1 MRIEYKGTL
10 VKNIIDW
17 GKIIFKSENKKKH
30 WELGRSAYSL
40 ADFILNKNGVELIKS
55 EVVEVLKE
63 DVIFDVAY
71 PEYEVRFDNFG
82 KGREHDLG
90 IYGKTDSGKT
100 VFIGLEAKV
109 DETFG
114 DTIST
119 AYLNAK
125 IKELNGEN
133 TNAPKRI
140 ENLLT
145 RHFKQMKKDFFN
157 LRYQLLYSTVG
168 TISVS
173 AEIHVLFV
181 LVFKTSL
188 SDVTKIAENKKDYL
202 RFFKNIND
210 ENISNNDNFEVFI
223 EGEKLSVI
231 YKMIDF

>member
-1 MRIEYKGTL
+1 MKIEYKGTP
-10 VKNIIDW
+10 VRSIIDW
-17 GKIIFKSENKKKH
+17 EKIVFKSENKKKH
-30 WELGRSAYSL
+30 WESGRSDYSL

-90 IYGKTDSGKT
+90 IYGETDSGKT

-109 DETFG
+109 DEAFG

-133 TNAPKRI
+133 
-140 ENLLT
+140 
-145 RHFKQMKKDFFN
+145 
-157 LRYQLLYSTVG
+157 RYNHRRYN
-168 TISVS
+168 
-173 AEIHVLFV
+173 
-181 LVFKTSL
+181 KTMWWL
-188 SDVTKIAENKKDYL
+188 
-202 RFFKNIND
+202 
-210 ENISNNDNFEVFI
+210 
-223 EGEKLSVI
+223 
-231 YKMIDF
+231 